1 MSGKVPAPAAR
12 YRELVAAITEAD
24 RRYYVDDAPTLTDPE
39 YDALRVELN
48 VIEAAHPEF
57 VTPDSP
63 SQRVGASAGDRV
75 EPAVKL
81 TEVRHER
88 PMLSLSNAF
97 SPEEVADFAASA
109 AKGLGGREPELV
121 AELKID
127 GLAISLIY
135 ERGALVRAATRGD
148 GTTGEDVTA
157 NVRTIRAIPA
167 TLKKP
172 VSCEVRGEIYMPKS
186 SFAALN
192 AERAAADLPLYANPR
207 NSAAGSLRQKD
218 AAITAQRH
226 LSFFAY
232 QLFEEPA
239 PSAQSAALRRLHEL
253 GLPTEQN
260 ARAGLTGASAASFL
274 AEWVEK
280 RRTLEYETDGAV
292 LKVDAVADQEQLGY
306 IARSPKWAI
315 AYKFPPEQVTTR
327 LLGISVEVGR
337 TGYLTPV
344 AEMEPVL
351 VAGSTVRRAT
361 LHNIDEIRR
370 KDVRVGDIVV
380 LQKAGD
386 VIPEV
391 VRGLAERRTSP
402 LPEFTMP
409 THCPSCNAAVVRDEV
424 RHRCPNRA
432 CPAQNFET
440 LRYAVGRGALDL
452 EGVGEKLLAQ
462 LVERGVVRRIGDL
475 YRLTAEQL
483 DGLDRMGSL
492 SDGSRRE
499 GPNRISNVLDMIEA
513 RRNRELWRVLVALG
527 IRHVGEATAKDVA
540 AELQRRVPA
549 TSGAAWGRAV
559 LAALRSMS
567 AEEFTAIPGVGAVV
581 AESIAS
587 AFTTGSAGESLED
600 LFDAG
605 LVAHPAAVAPTVTGG
620 PLAGEVVVVTGTLTA
635 TGWSRREA
643 QDRIESA
650 GGTVADAVTAKTTL
664 LVAGEKAGSKRAAAE
679 KLGIRILDEVG
690 FVTLLGVEPSGG

>member
-1 MSGKVPAPAAR
+1 
-12 YRELVAAITEAD
+12 
-24 RRYYVDDAPTLTDPE
+24 
-39 YDALRVELN
+39 
-48 VIEAAHPEF
+48 
-57 VTPDSP
+57 
-63 SQRVGASAGDRV
+63 
-75 EPAVKL
+75 
-81 TEVRHER
+81 
-88 PMLSLSNAF
+88 
-97 SPEEVADFAASA
+97 
-109 AKGLGGREPELV
+109 
-121 AELKID
+121 
-127 GLAISLIY
+127 
-135 ERGALVRAATRGD
+135 
-148 GTTGEDVTA
+148 
-157 NVRTIRAIPA
+157 
-167 TLKKP
+167 
-172 VSCEVRGEIYMPKS
+172 VRGEIYMPKS

-218 AAITAQRH
+218 AAITAQRN

-239 PSAQSAALRRLHEL
+239 PAAQSAALRRLQEL
-253 GLPTEQN
+253 GLPTEQH
-260 ARAGLTGASAASFL
+260 ARAGLSGASAASFL

-315 AYKFPPEQVTTR
+315 AYKFPPEQVTTK

-409 THCPSCNAAVVRDEV
+409 TKCPSCGAAVVRDEV

-462 LVERGVVRRIGDL
+462 LVERGVVRRLGDL

-492 SDGSRRE
+492 SDGARRE
-499 GPNRISNVLDMIEA
+499 GPNRISNVLGMIEA
-513 RRNRELWRVLVALG
+513 RRSRELWRVLVALG
-527 IRHVGEATAKDVA
+527 IRHVGEATAKDLA
-540 AELQRRVPA
+540 AELQRRVPP

-559 LAALRSMS
+559 LADLRSMT
-567 AEEFTAIPGVGAVV
+567 AEEFTAIAGVGAVV
-581 AESIAS
+581 AESIVA
-587 AFTTGSAGESLED
+587 AFTTGLAGESLED

-605 LVAHPAAVAPTVTGG
+605 LVALPAAVTPAVAGG
-620 PLAGEVVVVTGTLTA
+620 PLAGQVVVVTGTLTA
-635 TGWSRREA
+635 WSRREA
-643 QDRIESA
+643 QDRIAAA

-664 LVAGEKAGSKRAAAE
+664 LVAGEKAGSKKAAAE
-679 KLGIRILDEVG
+679 KLGIAIVDEAG
-690 FVTLLGVEPSGG
+690 FVALLGG

>member
-1 MSGKVPAPAAR
+1 MSGKASAPGAR
-12 YRELVAAITEAD
+12 HRELIAAINEAD
-24 RRYYVDDAPTLTDPE
+24 RRYYVDDAPTLTDAE
-39 YDALRVELN
+39 YDALRIELN
-48 VIEAAHPEF
+48 ALEAAHPEL

-63 SQRVGASAGDRV
+63 SQRVGPNADDRV

-127 GLAISLIY
+127 GLAISLLY
-135 ERGALVRAATRGD
+135 ERGQLVRAATRGD

-167 TLKKP
+167 TLKQP
-172 VSCEVRGEIYMPKS
+172 ATCEVRGEIYMPKS

-218 AAITAQRH
+218 AAVTAQRN

-239 PSAQSAALRRLHEL
+239 PAAQSAALRRLQDL

-260 ARAGLTGASAASFL
+260 ARAGLTGATAASFL

-315 AYKFPPEQVTTR
+315 AYKFPPEQVTTK

-370 KDVRVGDIVV
+370 KDVRVGDVVV

-391 VRGLAERRTSP
+391 VRGLAERRTAP
-402 LPEFTMP
+402 LSEFTMP
-409 THCPSCNAAVVRDEV
+409 TTCPSCGTAVVRDEV

-440 LRYAVGRGALDL
+440 LRHAVGRGALDL

-462 LVERGVVRRIGDL
+462 LVERGVVRRLGDL

-492 SDGSRRE
+492 SDTSRRE
-499 GPNRISNVLDMIEA
+499 GPNRISNVLGMIEG
-513 RRNRELWRVLVALG
+513 RRSRELWRVLVALG
-527 IRHVGEATAKDVA
+527 IRHVGEATAKDLA
-540 AELQRRVPA
+540 AELQRRVPP
-549 TSGAAWGRAV
+549 TSGPAWGRAV
-559 LAALRSMS
+559 LATLRSLT
-567 AEEFTAIPGVGAVV
+567 AEELTAISGVGAVV
-581 AESIAS
+581 AESIVS
-587 AFTTGSAGESLED
+587 AFASGLAGEALED

-605 LVAHPAAVAPTVTGG
+605 LIAVPAAATPSVAGG

-643 QDRIESA
+643 QDRIAAA

-679 KLGIRILDEVG
+679 KLGIAIVDEAG
-690 FVTLLGVEPSGG
+690 FVALLGG

>member
-1 MSGKVPAPAAR
+1 MSGKALAPGAR
-12 YRELVAAITEAD
+12 YRELVTAINEAD
-24 RRYYVDDAPTLTDPE
+24 RRYYVDDAPTLTDAE
-39 YDALRVELN
+39 YDALRVALN
-48 VIEAAHPEF
+48 ALEAAHPEL

-63 SQRVGASAGDRV
+63 SQRVGPSADDRV

-97 SPEEVADFAASA
+97 SPEEVADFAATA

-127 GLAISLIY
+127 GLAISLMY
-135 ERGALVRAATRGD
+135 ERGQLVRAATRGD

-167 TLKKP
+167 TLKQP
-172 VSCEVRGEIYMPKS
+172 ATCEVRGEIYMPKP

-218 AAITAQRH
+218 AAITAQRN

-239 PSAQSAALRRLHEL
+239 PAAQSAALRRLHEL

-260 ARAGLTGASAASFL
+260 ARAGLTGTSAASFL

-315 AYKFPPEQVTTR
+315 AYKFPPEQVTTK

-391 VRGLAERRTSP
+391 VRGLAERRTAP
-402 LPEFTMP
+402 LPEFAMP
-409 THCPSCNAAVVRDEV
+409 TTCPSCGTAVVRDEV

-462 LVERGVVRRIGDL
+462 LVERGVVRRLGDL

-492 SDGSRRE
+492 SDTSRRE
-499 GPNRISNVLDMIEA
+499 GPNRISNVLGMIEA
-513 RRNRELWRVLVALG
+513 RRSRELWRVLVALG
-527 IRHVGEATAKDVA
+527 IRHVGEATAKDLA
-540 AELQRRVPA
+540 AELQRRVPP
-549 TSGAAWGRAV
+549 TSEPAWGRAV
-559 LAALRSMS
+559 LATLRSMT
-567 AEEFTAIPGVGAVV
+567 ADEFTAIAGVGAVV
-581 AESIAS
+581 AESIVS
-587 AFTTGSAGESLED
+587 AFATGMAGESLED

-605 LVAHPAAVAPTVTGG
+605 LIAVPAAVTPAVTGG
-620 PLAGEVVVVTGTLTA
+620 PLAGEVVVVTGTLTE

-643 QDRIESA
+643 QDRIAAA

-664 LVAGEKAGSKRAAAE
+664 LVAGEKSGSKRAAAE
-679 KLGIRILDEVG
+679 KLGITIVNEAG
-690 FVTLLGVEPSGG
+690 FVALLGG